1 MNWVRLEKN
10 FFTAGIRTSVNIF
23 RHGATDR
30 LLSSAYRPGR
40 KGTRARFGHKGTD
53 RATMRMPHAKT
64 QSMSWAKPKGRKG
77 GGGVRVRVREIRR
90 LGERTVGRGRNA
102 RLAAFRPPSCRY
114 LPRGLAG
121 ETPAPLQNRSRRGAE
136 PTLSLPKGRGRGR
149 VSRGRVAGLIPG
161 SHHFAVEFSA
171 FQAHVHPWME
181 SAPRAFARLGLAAD
195 VAATPAKEQRLVA
208 SLAFGHAGPPANW
221 NASRKG
227 ARARMQFMVEGSYS
241 IVESNNIY
249 KDINCYQYKSCIL
262 LIHSRSSCE

>member
-1 MNWVRLEKN
+1 M
-10 FFTAGIRTSVNIF
+10 RTSVNIF

-77 GGGVRVRVREIRR
+77 GVGVRVRVREIRR
-90 LGERTVGRGRNA
+90 LGERTV
-102 RLAAFRPPSCRY
+102 
-114 LPRGLAG
+114 
-121 ETPAPLQNRSRRGAE
+121 
-136 PTLSLPKGRGRGR
+136 GRGR

-181 SAPRAFARLGLAAD
+181 SAPRTFARLGLAAD

-208 SLAFGHAGPPANW
+208 SLALGHGFPRQHDL
-221 NASRKG
+221 ASVQDNS
-227 ARARMQFMVEGSYS
+227 A
-241 IVESNNIY
+241 
-249 KDINCYQYKSCIL
+249 
-262 LIHSRSSCE
+262 